1 MTALWPLQDE
11 DAAEIRW
18 KILSRSPLYS
28 SSQPSVRT
36 PAPTKGR
43 LSEVPAL
50 PHGKGAATPQLGL
63 PTSAAGLPT
72 HASAVVTGAVDGAV
86 QREEMEVLSALA
98 AHVHVILKRLS
109 GCPS

>member
-50 PHGKGAATPQLGL
+50 PHGKEAATPQLGL
-63 PTSAAGLPT
+63 PTSAPGLPT